1 MREHEIESDVQIQ
14 TEVSRY
20 SMEVPAQA
28 LAYKLGSNEIL
39 RLRARAQKELGKKF
53 DIREF
58 HDWILGSGPMPLEV
72 LDQHVERCIK
82 EAKKRSASE

>member
-1 MREHEIESDVQIQ
+1 

-39 RLRARAQKELGKKF
+39 RLRARAKKELGKKF
-53 DIREF
+53 NIRDF
-58 HDWILGSGPMPLEV
+58 HERVLGSGPMPLEV
-72 LDQHVERCIK
+72 LDQHVEWCIK
-82 EAKKRSASE
+82 EAKKRSATQ